1 MEIAKL
7 TTVQDVERR
16 LLRAGGAELKQ
27 IRAEYSELR
36 KIANKRIKRAQA
48 QGDLLDTEQFMT
60 TTAIMKGEN
69 AIVNLAKAYVA
80 VVKFLNR
87 KESTAAGRKQI
98 RTKARETLNKL
109 GFENITDANVKLF
122 GEFMAKWRAAFEQD
136 TTIGKKLLA
145 DSDFAAEF
153 FDSFMER
160 VSGDKRKINAD
171 EIFKVFKKWLNSQG
185 V

>member
-1 MEIAKL
+1 MEIPKL
-7 TTVQDVERR
+7 TTVQNVERR

-69 AIVNLAKAYVA
+69 AIANLAKAYVA

-87 KESTAAGRKQI
+87 KQSTAAGRKEI
-98 RTKARETLNKL
+98 RAKTRETLNKL

-122 GEFMAKWRAAFEQD
+122 GEFMEEWRQAYEQE
-136 TTIGKKLLA
+136 TTVGKKLLA
-145 DSDFAAEF
+145 DSDFAVEF
-153 FDSFMER
+153 FDSIIEEVTEDTQRTNAEKIFYLF
-160 VSGDKRKINAD
+160 RKWIA
-171 EIFKVFKKWLNSQG
+171 LQG